1 MAKKT
6 PRGRKALK
14 RKHGRY
20 KIRGTWL
27 TIEYFK
33 GYELRHAQ
41 PDLDI
46 FFWNGDGSELGQ
58 SVRRNTL
65 WLDVAYRAEEAFFV
79 RVYEIQTMRKWT
91 TKGDNKRC
99 PPYQLQRQELKEK
112 LCLPGPV
119 PDYVVSKTHDLERQ
133 LDVWYVRGDI
143 IRQYLD
149 PHFVFGGHDLVYEY
163 VPKRTIWI
171 DVCQDEREV
180 PFSRH
185 HEIFERAL
193 MEKGWTYNKAHA
205 AATRSEL
212 TLRLEEYRLKNP
224 PTPKPEPLPL
234 VAIAQETDAGC
245 GPTSLK
251 MLLDYDNAIDPDTA
265 QPYTEER
272 LIALSECDP
281 ELGVDHAPLVRATQ
295 KIVGEDR
302 VAHGHGGTLRML
314 RRVVLKERRPV
325 VVGWWN
331 GDHRTSDEV
340 RADHEADEG
349 HYGVVKHIT
358 RTHVIIADP
367 WIIDPDND
375 EEGGAP
381 GDSRVPIKEF
391 MERWYDMDG
400 VPTDDD
406 PGYHVVRGW
415 YLYLLPPPAKPKLD

>member
-1 MAKKT
+1 MAKKL
-6 PRGRKALK
+6 PRSRKALK

-20 KIRGTWL
+20 KIRGKWL

-41 PDLDI
+41 PDLDV
-46 FFWNGDGSELGQ
+46 FFWNGDGSDLGL

-65 WLDVAYRAEEAFFV
+65 WLDVAYRAEEKFFV
-79 RVYEIQTMRKWT
+79 RVYEIQTMSKWT

-99 PPYQLQRQELKEK
+99 PPYQLQRRELKQK

-119 PDYVVSKTHDLERQ
+119 PDYVVSKVHDLERQ

-149 PHFVFGGHDLVYEY
+149 PHFVFGGHDLIYGDY
-163 VPKRTIWI
+163 IPKRTIWI

-180 PFSRH
+180 PFSLH

-212 TLRLEEYRLKNP
+212 ALRLEEYRLKNP
-224 PTPKPEPLPL
+224 PTPKPESLPL
-234 VAIAQETDAGC
+234 VAIAQGTDTGC

-251 MLLDYDNAIDPDTA
+251 MLLDYDGVTNAETGL
-265 QPYTEER
+265 PYTEER

-281 ELGVDHAPLVRATQ
+281 ELGTDHAPLVHATQ
-295 KIVGEDR
+295 KIVGNALTYGE
-302 VAHGHGGTLRML
+302 GGTLRQL
-314 RRVVLKERRPV
+314 RQIVLKERRPV
-325 VVGWWN
+325 LVGWWN
-331 GDHRTSDEV
+331 GPHRTSEDV
-340 RADHEADEG
+340 RADPELDEG

-358 RTHVIIADP
+358 RTHVILADP
-367 WIIDPDND
+367 WIIDEND
-375 EEGGAP
+375 SEEGGGP
-381 GDSRVPIKEF
+381 GDSRIPIKEF
-391 MERWYDMDG
+391 LERWYDLDG
-400 VPTDDD
+400 TPSEND
-406 PGYHVVRGW
+406 PGYRRVDGW
-415 YLYLLPPPAKPKLD
+415 YLYLHPKKNEGT